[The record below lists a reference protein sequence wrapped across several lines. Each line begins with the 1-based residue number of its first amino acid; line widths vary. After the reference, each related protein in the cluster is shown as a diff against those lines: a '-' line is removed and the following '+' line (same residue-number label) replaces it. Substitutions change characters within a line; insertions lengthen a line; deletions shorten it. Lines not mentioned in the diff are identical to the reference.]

1 MLTRAPGG
9 RKPLG
14 WGGRPQRW
22 FFRGPDGI
30 DQGPVNFR
38 VLRAYIRLGQVTLE
52 ARVWREGEQ
61 EWHLARDV
69 SIFNSCTPGL
79 PRSGEVADLME
90 ESGKRIYEAQ
100 TVFATGGGTPLF
112 PRTPASPGAA
122 HLPAT
127 SGRGASAGDARGEGE
142 EGPEGAEWF
151 YIDAA
156 KEYRGPL
163 DNTKMK
169 ELLRTGVVSDD
180 TWVWSEVAQSEWAQ
194 MKNAAALEKMK
205 VSLKSPTF
213 VTPRTEPR
221 RGGAPG
227 MAQIGASPFGQSP
240 GLRQPMTVNSV
251 ARPGG
256 ASKGVPGSQV
266 ELKRLRAELKQA
278 REDLQGKDSKIKT
291 YKGKLKEA
299 RAELQEQDSKIEK
312 LQRDLEAAK
321 IRSGGEGQDLEE
333 ELASKTQKIGEL
345 KSLLSEKDSEVL
357 RAREAL
363 TSQLTW
369 LIDTGSE
376 K

>member
-1 MLTRAPGG
+1 M
-9 RKPLG
+9 
-14 WGGRPQRW
+14 
-22 FFRGPDGI
+22 
-30 DQGPVNFR
+30 NFR

-52 ARVWREGEQ
+52 ARVWREGDQ

-90 ESGKRIYEAQ
+90 ETGKRIYEAQ

-142 EGPEGAEWF
+142 DGPEGAEWF

-205 VSLKSPTF
+205 VSLKSPSF
-213 VTPRTEPR
+213 VTPR

-240 GLRQPMTVNSV
+240 VLRQPMTVNSV
-251 ARPGG
+251 VRPGG
-256 ASKGVPGSQV
+256 VSKARAGPQV

-278 REDLQGKDSKIKT
+278 REELQGKDSKIKT

-333 ELASKTQKIGEL
+333 ELAGKTQKIEEL
-345 KSLLSEKDSEVL
+345 KSLLLEKDSEVL